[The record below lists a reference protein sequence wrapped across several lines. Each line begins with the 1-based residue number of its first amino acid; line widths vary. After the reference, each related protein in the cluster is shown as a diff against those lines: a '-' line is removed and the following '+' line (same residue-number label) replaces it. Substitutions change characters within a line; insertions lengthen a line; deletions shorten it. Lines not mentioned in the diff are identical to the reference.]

1 MINDDC
7 GISCLYSMERFMFKK
22 YKLRS
27 YNFRLAILAITAS
40 IYGIVMINSADSSFT
55 LKQCFGLALSVMIM
69 LVLSFIDYKW
79 ILKYYWII
87 YIIDVMLLLGVKL
100 FGKGSHG
107 AKRWL
112 DLKAFQL
119 QPSELSKIFL
129 ILVTVKI
136 LSMYKDKIND
146 WKFLVILAVVLG
158 IPLILVAIQ
167 PDLSTTIITFIIL
180 FTIVFCAGL
189 SYKIIGLVLVI
200 VVPILVGGFIYISN
214 PDNEVFFL
222 RDYQRERIMD
232 FIHGDENDDGVYQQK
247 MSETAIGSG
256 RLKGKGLDNDDPSSL
271 KNAHYIPEA
280 QTDFIFTIIGEELG
294 FIGCVSVILL
304 LFWIIIECI
313 ISAVR
318 IKDFAGRLICCGVAA
333 YIGFQSFINI
343 GVVTRILPNT
353 GLPLPFF
360 SYGLTS
366 LVTLFISLGV
376 VLNINLQIKSEKD
389 DDIFAKDFR
398 G

>member
-1 MINDDC
+1 
-7 GISCLYSMERFMFKK
+7 MFKK

-27 YNFRLAILAITAS
+27 YNFRLAILVIVAS
-40 IYGIVMINSADSSFT
+40 IYGIVVINSADSSFT
-55 LKQCFGLALSVMIM
+55 LKQCFGLVLGVVIM
-69 LVLSFIDYKW
+69 LVLSFIDYTW

-87 YIIDVMLLLGVKL
+87 YTINFLLLLAVPK

-112 DLKAFQL
+112 DLKLFQL
-119 QPSELSKIFL
+119 QPSELSKIL
-129 ILVTVKI
+129 MILVAAKI

-146 WKFLVILAVVLG
+146 WKFLCILSVVLA
-158 IPLILVAIQ
+158 IPLILVVIE
-167 PDLSTTIITFIIL
+167 PDLSTTILTFIVL
-180 FTIVFCAGL
+180 FTVVFCAGL
-189 SYKIIGLVLVI
+189 SYKIIGLVSVI
-200 VVPILVGGFIYISN
+200 VIPITIGAFIYISN
-214 PDNEVFFL
+214 PDNKVFFL
-222 RDYQRERIMD
+222 EDYQRDRIMD
-232 FIHGDENDDGVYQQK
+232 FLYADEDDDGVYQQK

-256 RLKGKGLDNDDPSSL
+256 RLKGKGLDNDDPASL
-271 KNAHYIPEA
+271 KNANYIPEA

-294 FIGCVSVILL
+294 FIGCMSAILL

-313 ISAVR
+313 IVAIR
-318 IKDFAGRLICCGVAA
+318 TKDFAGRLICCGVTA

-366 LVTLFISLGV
+366 LVTLFISIGI